1 MVGDEPMC
9 YFSTYEMTLKRLA
22 TNYNFFRGST
32 NEETKSA
39 GWLSKHW
46 IHLWHYRL
54 LDSVSAPQPKVES
67 TLYFL
72 KYSLFIDVY
81 YMDIATRY

>member
-22 TNYNFFRGST
+22 ANYNFFRGST

-39 GWLSKHW
+39 G
-46 IHLWHYRL
+46 
-54 LDSVSAPQPKVES
+54 
-67 TLYFL
+67 
-72 KYSLFIDVY
+72 
-81 YMDIATRY
+81 

>member
-22 TNYNFFRGST
+22 TNYNFFCGST

-39 GWLSKHW
+39 G
-46 IHLWHYRL
+46 
-54 LDSVSAPQPKVES
+54 
-67 TLYFL
+67 
-72 KYSLFIDVY
+72 
-81 YMDIATRY
+81 